1 MNIAHEIFKNTLAY
15 ELIGLRINE
24 DGTTTPLHSS
34 LYMDMHP
41 ELDTDEYSM
50 EEFNQELEDNI
61 KFMYKFIKA
70 YQKQ

>member
-1 MNIAHEIFKNTLAY
+1 MNIAHEIFKNTIAY
-15 ELIGLRINE
+15 ELNGLRINE
-24 DGTTTPLHSS
+24 DGTIVPLRSS

-41 ELDTDEYSM
+41 ELDTNEYSM

-70 YQKQ
+70 YRKQ